1 MITDFRINEQVLIK
15 ISDSYVQNKF
25 WKTNNEQYIYNGDDV
40 QEKNP
45 YAENAVWFSGDY
57 IHRINKV
64 YDSPMLIT
72 PSPENSIEIETST
85 SECRL
90 LLRQGFDFTDVFG
103 LLVVMKDMLTD
114 EVLISRMFFE
124 SEFHISDLKELV
136 NGSFWIEETI
146 FKFPR
151 TRNNIMLQ
159 ATTIRFSDV
168 TFEDPVGLILNFP
181 NEFIPLIGEKP
192 TPDFIKTSVEF
203 DSSHWI
209 VIRPYTTENKTL
221 QQSILDYFGIE
232 IATIDISHVIRYGDD
247 DTGYKTIRVSNEDNA
262 FGEINI
268 GLNLLP
274 FKKEGITEPG
284 KNIVTVFVS
293 TEIVVDNKLMKRE
306 SSVNTDLFDTINP
319 VIASIIKNPDTVF
332 PVNVTEEV
340 VIKNTVIEQNVLKQI
355 VPISQPV
362 FVKFIDGDITYGKR
376 DVSFNNITEPCHM
389 IIAATKNDEEQ
400 TINTRITADNT
411 YYFSLSDLKPLTAPT
426 TYMIQKISTSEII
439 GEGKMVLPSEK

>member
-1 MITDFRINEQVLIK
+1 MVTDFRINEQVLVK

-40 QEKNP
+40 QEKNL
-45 YAENAVWFSGDY
+45 YAENAVWFSGEF
-57 IHRINKV
+57 IHRVNKV

-103 LLVVMKDMLTD
+103 LLVIMKDMLTD

-124 SEFHISDLKELV
+124 SDFHISDLKELV

-159 ATTIRFSDV
+159 ATTVRFTDV
-168 TFEDPVGLILNFP
+168 TMEDPVGLILNFP

-192 TPDFIKTSVEF
+192 TPDFIKTSVQF
-203 DSSHWI
+203 DESHWI
-209 VIRPYTTENKTL
+209 VIQPYTTENKTL
-221 QQSILDYFGIE
+221 QKSILDYFGLE
-232 IATIDISHVIRYGDD
+232 IAAIDISHVIRYGDE
-247 DTGYKTIRVSNEDNA
+247 DTGYKTIRVTNEDNV
-262 FGEINI
+262 FGEVNI
-268 GLNLLP
+268 GINLLP
-274 FKKEGITEPG
+274 FKKENITAPG
-284 KNIVTVFVS
+284 QNIVTVFVS

-306 SSVNTDLFDTINP
+306 ASITTDLFDTINP
-319 VIASIIKNPDTVF
+319 LVTSIIKNPETVF
-332 PVNVTEEV
+332 PVNVNEEV

-362 FVKFIDGDITYGKR
+362 FVKFIDGDITYNKLN
-376 DVSFNNITEPCHM
+376 VTLNNITEPCHLTIM
-389 IIAATKNDEEQ
+389 GTKNDEEQ
-400 TINTRITADNT
+400 SIVSRVTVDNT
-411 YYFSLSDLKPLTAPT
+411 YYFNLSDLQPITANT
-426 TYMIQKISTSEII
+426 TYEIKKVSNGEII
-439 GEGKMVLPSEK
+439 GQGKFLLPKQ